1 MWVVPCG
8 LVETSLAL
16 IVPGPSLRNV
26 MILGCPAV
34 SLAASS
40 FSPRNVIV
48 ALVDGG
54 ADAGAVLGATDEAD
68 VGLGAGTEAVGVGER
83 LGAGLPDTADD
94 PGGVGEALV
103 EAVGEPPRP
112 TMMSNVIATTTTSS
126 PTRAPTSVRRLR
138 SVI

>member
-16 IVPGPSLRNV
+16 IVPGPSLRKV
-26 MILGCPAV
+26 TILGCPAV

-48 ALVDGG
+48 ALVDGD
-54 ADAGAVLGATDEAD
+54 ADAGAVLGAIDAAD
-68 VGLGAGTEAVGVGER
+68 VGLGDGTEALGVGVR
-83 LGAGLPDTADD
+83 LGAGLPDMA
-94 PGGVGEALV
+94 GVGEALV

-112 TMMSNVIATTTTSS
+112 TMTSSVIATTATSS